1 MSYTVT
7 KYLTRPN
14 TSIEWPEIPVLES
27 LGIGG
32 YDDIKSSGKVNI
44 DVAYSTDGLTQ
55 TTVFVWSSKEEYTGQ
70 LRGKD
75 TRDSKLTEAS
85 VPYFDYIASNNITGW
100 VEEEDGTVKV
110 FNSTSKAFEVEQ
122 KLIMFNHTP
131 VDLPPVKARN
141 SDGVRLYE
149 TPEGNKYP
157 SLTTVLSIRNKKGLH
172 EWRKRVGNEV
182 ANYVART
189 SAARGTKVHHM
200 CEDFLNNE
208 FDEDKHKKDFLPYC
222 LFNQLKEQALCNI
235 DNIYAQEAG
244 LYSDKYKVA
253 GRVDCIARYNGT
265 PSIIDFKTSS
275 RERTDDWNENY
286 YIQGSAYAEMF
297 GE

>member
-1 MSYTVT
+1 
-7 KYLTRPN
+7 
-14 TSIEWPEIPVLES
+14 
-27 LGIGG
+27 
-32 YDDIKSSGKVNI
+32 
-44 DVAYSTDGLTQ
+44 
-55 TTVFVWSSKEEYTGQ
+55 
-70 LRGKD
+70 
-75 TRDSKLTEAS
+75 
-85 VPYFDYIASNNITGW
+85 
-100 VEEEDGTVKV
+100 
-110 FNSTSKAFEVEQ
+110 
-122 KLIMFNHTP
+122 MFNHTP

-149 TPEGNKYP
+149 TPDGNKYP
-157 SLTTVLSIRNKKGLH
+157 SITTVLSIRNKKGLH
-172 EWRKRVGNEV
+172 EWRKRVGNDV

-189 SAARGTKVHHM
+189 AASRGTKVHHM

-235 DNIYAQEAG
+235 NDIYAQEAG

-253 GRVDCIARYNGT
+253 GRVDCIAGYKGV

-275 RERTDDWNENY
+275 KERNDDWNENY

-297 GE
+297 GERTGIEISQVVILVVTEDGTVQEFIKDKHNYLDALVESVAEWRGQNEVSGVINNSVAAY